1 MLLTDFRFKDF
12 FIGLSATEMQLLLD
26 EAEISWAGI
35 RLMWGMLDDTIR
47 EDKRNLC
54 MNYICAWYIADMF
67 PKNLKPGVFS
77 SGGSPLSHKTIDG
90 VTVGYK
96 NRPVPSGMEPFE
108 SNVFGLRALDMII
121 NAPDMMG
128 IHG

>member
-1 MLLTDFRFKDF
+1 MLLTSFRFKTYF
-12 FIGLSATEMQLLLD
+12 TGISEEEMQLLLD
-26 EAEISWAGI
+26 EAEVSWAGV
-35 RLMWGMLDDTIR
+35 RQMWGMLDETNR
-47 EDKRNLC
+47 NSKRDLC

-67 PKNLKPGVFS
+67 PKNLKPGIFS

-96 NRPVPSGMEPFE
+96 NRGLPSGMEPFE
-108 SNVFGLRALDMII
+108 SNVFGLKALDMII